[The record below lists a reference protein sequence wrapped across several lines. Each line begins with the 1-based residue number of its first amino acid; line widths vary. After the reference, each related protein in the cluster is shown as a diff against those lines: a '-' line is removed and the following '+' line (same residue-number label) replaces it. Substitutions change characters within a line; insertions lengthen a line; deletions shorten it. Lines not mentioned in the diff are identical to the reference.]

1 MICSCLLIF
10 FEIVFKVKIFV
21 KTNVLVNAVM
31 TSIIIEDKSLKY
43 APLSVFRVIATG
55 NKHKEEARVCLDG
68 PIFLLVLQQH
78 LLY

>member
-1 MICSCLLIF
+1 MICSCPLIF

-21 KTNVLVNAVM
+21 KTSVLVNAVM

-55 NKHKEEARVCLDG
+55 NKHKEEARVWYDVCVQSTKIERD
-68 PIFLLVLQQH
+68 
-78 LLY
+78 

>member
-1 MICSCLLIF
+1 MGRF
-10 FEIVFKVKIFV
+10 FYFKTFV
-21 KTNVLVNAVM
+21 KTNVLVNAVR

-55 NKHKEEARVCLDG
+55 YKHKGARVCLDG